1 MLVSPQEVYT
11 LSEKLRQVYETN
23 KKAYYKQ
30 KSLFFTLHPSV
41 LIWPTWFDPTYS
53 TNSILLPFCSLYF
66 QEHWACFYLKT
77 YQVYSY
83 LRVFTLLFPAW
94 NEMYSVSFVW
104 LSPFHHSGNQ
114 WSERPT
120 LTTRTLLSPS
130 PRHMCSSLFYFHPSI
145 YHSLKFSYVYTCLWP
160 VLSSNMFGA
169 VSSATRV
176 VPST

>member
-53 TNSILLPFCSLYF
+53 TNSILLPFCSFYF

-94 NEMYSVSFVW
+94 NEMCSVSFVW
-104 LSPFHHSGNQ
+104 LSPFHHSGTSDQRGLPWPLGHYFLLPPDTCAVACSIFILVFVTLWNFLMYIHVYGLSCLLIC
-114 WSERPT
+114 SEQYPQQ
-120 LTTRTLLSPS
+120 LE
-130 PRHMCSSLFYFHPSI
+130 
-145 YHSLKFSYVYTCLWP
+145 
-160 VLSSNMFGA
+160 
-169 VSSATRV
+169 
-176 VPST
+176 

>member
-94 NEMYSVSFVW
+94 NEMCSVSFVW

-130 PRHMCSSLFYFHPSI
+130 PRHMCFKSENEYQV
-145 YHSLKFSYVYTCLWP
+145 KFVQFPKVYTKI
-160 VLSSNMFGA
+160 SNLTIVQFHLA
-169 VSSATRV
+169 IN
-176 VPST
+176 